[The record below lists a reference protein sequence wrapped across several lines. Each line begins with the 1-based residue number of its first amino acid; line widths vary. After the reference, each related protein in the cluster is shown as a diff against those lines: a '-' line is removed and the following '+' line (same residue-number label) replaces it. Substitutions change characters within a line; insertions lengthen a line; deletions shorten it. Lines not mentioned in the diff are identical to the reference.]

1 VALLQHDDIFAR
13 REVRDVSQKSIFTSC
28 DVLQDR
34 GKVRLRIDRF
44 QAGQFRENAMKL
56 LFR

>member
-1 VALLQHDDIFAR
+1 MALLLHDDIFAR
-13 REVRDVSQKSIFTSC
+13 REIRDVSQKSTFTRC
-28 DVLQDR
+28 DMSQDR
-34 GKVRLRIDRF
+34 GKVRVRIGRF